1 MPSLPYWSSNL
12 MARTALCVSVT
23 LSGLSALW
31 TGSFLGG
38 EVNGALEDV
47 GERKPFRR
55 AQGALLPLLEVV
67 RESSGRDDDD
77 SGEVVDSE
85 FDRKPLPCM
94 SWGP

>member
-1 MPSLPYWSSNL
+1 

-23 LSGLSALW
+23 FSGLSALW
-31 TGSFLGG
+31 TGSGFG
-38 EVNGALEDV
+38 EVQRTGALEDM
-47 GERKPFRR
+47 GDCKPFRR

-67 RESSGRDDDD
+67 RESSGSDDDD
-77 SGEVVDSE
+77 SGEVIDSE